1 MRTEGGRIARPG
13 MRTHGMTLVEL
24 LATVCLLAALT
35 SMALAATVGRGIAA
49 AKRSAQQRNIR
60 QIEGALELFH
70 ARQARYPASLD
81 ELTSGTD
88 KADEFSHTGDM
99 LYLAALPPNPL
110 GEWGYDGQGRVWPI
124 NGRGVSGSSG
134 TPAVITTPTPYH
146 FGALFAL
153 VLSFVGSLAAN
164 FAIPLIA
171 TGWQALLGASVQAVV
186 FRHRA
191 WEHLLRSAWLGLAKD
206 LIHSEGDLRSL
217 IRYSAPV
224 PLALGP
230 ALHGLTARLRAHLQ
244 RQAMDYTIPIRR
256 SQWKPAVANLH
267 KLGPH
272 DASASVSPAGAV
284 RARLVQVTGIALAV
298 AGGVLAV
305 LACRAACRP
314 LLTDVASL
322 ALLSTAILLTANLL
336 GPSCSLRAR

>member
-1 MRTEGGRIARPG
+1 MRTEGGRIAGPG
-13 MRTHGMTLVEL
+13 LRTRGMTLVEL
-24 LATVCLLAALT
+24 LVTVSLLAALT
-35 SMALAATVGRGIAA
+35 SMALGATVGRAIAA
-49 AKRSAQQRNIR
+49 AKRSAQQRNLR
-60 QIEGALELFH
+60 QIEGALELFE

-88 KADEFSHTGDM
+88 KADEFSHGGDM
-99 LYLAALPPNPL
+99 LHLAALPPNPL

-134 TPAVITTPTPYH
+134 TPAVITGPTPYH

-164 FAIPLIA
+164 FAIPLVA
-171 TGWQALLGASVQAVV
+171 AGWQALLGGSVQAIV

-206 LIHSEGDLRSL
+206 LIHNEGDLRSL
-217 IRYSAPV
+217 IKYSAPV

-256 SQWKPAVANLH
+256 SQWKPAVANLD
-267 KLGPH
+267 KLGPLH
-272 DASASVSPAGAV
+272 VPASVSPGGV
-284 RARLVQVTGIALAV
+284 TRARWLQLIGIALAIG
-298 AGGVLAV
+298 GGVLAV

-322 ALLSTAILLTANLL
+322 ALLSTAVLLTANFL
-336 GPSCSLRAR
+336 GPSRSARAR